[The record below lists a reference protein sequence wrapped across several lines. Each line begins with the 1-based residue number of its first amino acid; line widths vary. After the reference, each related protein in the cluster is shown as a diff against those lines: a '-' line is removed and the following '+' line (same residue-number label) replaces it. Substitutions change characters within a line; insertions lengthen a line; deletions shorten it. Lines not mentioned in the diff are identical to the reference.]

1 MFWKCDV
8 VEVVWANKQPFI
20 ATSDSV
26 ESNYYDQDFDP
37 IKFKGKKKN
46 SALREIY
53 MESGDAGEIQG
64 QAAKLLKTTII
75 VPFRPIKGPIIEV
88 IND

>member
-1 MFWKCDV
+1 
-8 VEVVWANKQPFI
+8 
-20 ATSDSV
+20 
-26 ESNYYDQDFDP
+26 
-37 IKFKGKKKN
+37 
-46 SALREIY
+46 